1 MGDEWRL
8 LSGTLLFFS
17 VFIIFKKPETW
28 ESVIVFFFFFFLQRK
43 WSSCIAGEGEG
54 DISSATR

>member
-28 ESVIVFFFFFFLQRK
+28 ESVIVFFFLLFFAEEVVLMYS
-43 WSSCIAGEGEG
+43 W
-54 DISSATR
+54 